1 MRTAL
6 GLSTS
11 ACDKR
16 PARGTTVC
24 LRAAAAVLSSA
35 LASAPGVVR
44 AEDAATAPSAPRAS
58 DESVV
63 APPSSQHQYIQYGV
77 GLAAEVVGSPGPICP
92 NVSNCILGS
101 GGGLDVRVG
110 WRPVDRIYVGGAY
123 EMSKQDPNQLYRL
136 GILQQL
142 RAEGRRYFPTGKEV
156 APFILVGAGASAY
169 GNEWRVDTWGVNATL
184 GGGLEAELGG
194 AAIVLSLAYRP
205 MYFQAWAD
213 SSGIPHDSGIAH
225 FFSLEASIEAKDQL

>member
-11 ACDKR
+11 ACDER
-16 PARGTTVC
+16 HP
-24 LRAAAAVLSSA
+24 LRAALR
-35 LASAPGVVR
+35 LASAPALWSVAALALTCVPR
-44 AEDAATAPSAPRAS
+44 AAHAQDAATAAAN
-58 DESVV
+58 ESVV
-63 APPSSQHQYIQYGV
+63 TPPASQHQYIQYGV

-92 NVSNCILGS
+92 NVTNCILGS

-110 WRPVDRIYVGGAY
+110 WRALDKFYLGGAY

-156 APFILVGAGASAY
+156 SPFVLVGAGATAY
-169 GNEWRVDTWGVNATL
+169 GNEWRVDTWGASITL
-184 GGGLEAELGG
+184 GGGLEVELGG
-194 AAIVLSLAYRP
+194 AAVNLSLAYRP
-205 MYFQAWAD
+205 MYFKGWAD